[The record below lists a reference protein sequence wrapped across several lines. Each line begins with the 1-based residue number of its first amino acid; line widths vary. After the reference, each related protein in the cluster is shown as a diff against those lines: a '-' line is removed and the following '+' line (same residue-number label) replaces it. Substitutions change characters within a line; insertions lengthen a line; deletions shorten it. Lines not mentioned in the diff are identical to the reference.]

1 MAVVSSGG
9 KCWFGVDSK
18 TFEISVNKAKGKVFG
33 TVCERGLNI
42 YSWVRFS
49 GKGLT
54 FLLEGAETYCCL
66 KVGERFKKLGQRGK
80 EGDGHLDCRLK
91 KGGEREIYYP
101 MAVVSSGGKCWFGVD
116 SKTFEISVNKAKGKV
131 FGTVCERGLNIYSWV
146 RFSGKGLTFLLEGAE
161 TYCCLKVG
169 ERFKKAW
176 AEGKEGRS
184 VVGGWQLLARK
195 LRSLGFSLSQK
206 GEESSNS
213 SSRGRGLKGVSV
225 GKEDPLVEA
234 EFSGYAELRN
244 VVWLEIEKG
253 VIDSNKEE
261 ELGGEMG
268 GLSDQP
274 PNLNSL
280 KSWAQS
286 RVKWFK
292 GKCLLLDWWNPS
304 VGCLIE
310 DRKSQE
316 VWVRILGLPLHLW
329 GMSFFKNLGETCD
342 RFVGVDKDTV
352 KRQNLYPIVV
362 GDTPWI
368 NEVQPSWCC
377 RGRGGKDEGE
387 VRSRALPRVAE
398 VCSGKRM
405 ARCRWLTRCSLQ
417 KREKTLFLF

>member
-1 MAVVSSGG
+1 M
-9 KCWFGVDSK
+9 K
-18 TFEISVNKAKGKVFG
+18 
-33 TVCERGLNI
+33 
-42 YSWVRFS
+42 
-49 GKGLT
+49 
-54 FLLEGAETYCCL
+54 
-66 KVGERFKKLGQRGK
+66 
-80 EGDGHLDCRLK
+80 
-91 KGGEREIYYP
+91 REIYYP

-176 AEGKEGRS
+176 AEGERRYQLELRTNKAGQFLFCTAWDVEGKKFSLVLPAGRS

-225 GKEDPLVEA
+225 RKEDPLVEA

-286 RVKWFK
+286 SWMLK
-292 GKCLLLDWWNPS
+292 GKLRLALFGRS
-304 VGCLIE
+304 FY
-310 DRKSQE
+310 
-316 VWVRILGLPLHLW
+316 PL
-329 GMSFFKNLGETCD
+329 
-342 RFVGVDKDTV
+342 
-352 KRQNLYPIVV
+352 
-362 GDTPWI
+362 
-368 NEVQPSWCC
+368 
-377 RGRGGKDEGE
+377 
-387 VRSRALPRVAE
+387 
-398 VCSGKRM
+398 
-405 ARCRWLTRCSLQ
+405 
-417 KREKTLFLF
+417 

>member
-1 MAVVSSGG
+1 MLSDLLHPIPSL
-9 KCWFGVDSK
+9 GVDN
-18 TFEISVNKAKGKVFG
+18 I
-33 TVCERGLNI
+33 ERLL
-42 YSWVRFS
+42 SPVLRRFVYAYVYGPPCTAEGRAS
-49 GKGLT
+49 CDL
-54 FLLEGAETYCCL
+54 LLEEFVVK
-66 KVGERFKKLGQRGK
+66 KVILGFLHVRCYRKTLLSKSLEQC
-80 EGDGHLDCRLK
+80 DGHLDCRLK
-91 KGGEREIYYP
+91 KGGEKRNILSNGCGFFRWK
-101 MAVVSSGGKCWFGVD
+101 VLVWSG
-116 SKTFEISVNKAKGKV
+116 FEDLRDFSQQGQGESVRNSLRKGPQH
-131 FGTVCERGLNIYSWV
+131 L
-146 RFSGKGLTFLLEGAE
+146 FL
-161 TYCCLKVG
+161 
-169 ERFKKAW
+169 
-176 AEGKEGRS
+176 GRS

-342 RFVGVDKDTV
+342 RFVGVDEDTV
-352 KRQNLYPIVV
+352 ERQNLYPIVV

-377 RGRGGKDEGE
+377 KGRGGKDEGE

-398 VCSGKRM
+398 VCSGK
-405 ARCRWLTRCSLQ
+405 
-417 KREKTLFLF
+417 EDG